1 MAFSQNLSALLKGGT
16 TPNKDKVSE
25 GHIQSSFEFFFSP
38 QKVLLSNVY
47 IFKQELAAVH
57 HARIA
62 MPLLGM
68 QY

>member
-1 MAFSQNLSALLKGGT
+1 MAFSQNLSTLLKGGT
-16 TPNKDKVSE
+16 TPNKVSE

-38 QKVLLSNVY
+38 QKVLLSNFY